1 MSTSTHHPRA
11 ARRAIT
17 AAVAALLANA
27 LFAGVTG
34 ESAHAQP
41 TVPTAA
47 FDPPTTAWSSYR
59 DQTDGQFATTFDARK
74 RAGDMVIDLDVDEI
88 GGQYRVGA
96 IFRPNPDGRGW
107 ESRRDLTADQFGAL
121 WQTNADRRYRLAGF
135 ESYRVGSQQ
144 RYAGHWVENREGLA
158 WASIRDRT
166 SDQFSA
172 KFDEYE
178 RAGMMP
184 IDVDGYATSN
194 GVRYASVWVANPD
207 GLAWRLRRDMTAEQ
221 YEQYFAE
228 YRDEGFRVHTI
239 ESYRVGSSQRY
250 AAIWIENADHRGWY
264 GYRDMDAT
272 GFGNRWNQMRDMGF
286 RLDDYEKYD
295 TASGARYAGVWRQ
308 NDDRFDWAL
317 RTQVDAMAEEHLD
330 DFDVPGISVAI
341 TYQGEIVYQRGFGH
355 QDVDAGVWMHGNT
368 VNRLASVSKAVTGV
382 LAYDLLGDHPE
393 ASLDD
398 EVRDHL
404 PWLPAHH
411 DYTLEQTLMNRSCV
425 QHYPDPFTSFWT
437 EQYDTAA
444 DAVNEFMDEPL
455 GCSPGSYLYST
466 AASSVAC
473 AVFEELEGRPIDEI
487 IADRLAG
494 PFGLPTLG
502 ADDPADADHTKV
514 YASGDNAEF
523 DPDDQS
529 WKTCGG
535 GMQASANDMAE
546 FGMKLLDGTILTDA
560 EREAMWTPIGSYA
573 AGWDVGAA
581 PTGERII
588 GKAGAN
594 AGTNAY
600 WRILPDD
607 DITIIVM
614 SNRKSGGHSSSV
626 LSKAIGELML
636 AEL

>member
-1 MSTSTHHPRA
+1 MSTHTHHPRS
-11 ARRAIT
+11 ARRAIAT
-17 AAVAALLANA
+17 ALVALVANA
-27 LFAGVTG
+27 LVAGAAG
-34 ESAHAQP
+34 QPAHAQP

-59 DQTDGQFATTFDARK
+59 DQTDGQFAAVFDARK

-107 ESRRDLTADQFGAL
+107 ESRRDLTSDQFGTI
-121 WQTNADRRYRLAGF
+121 WQRNADRGYRLAGF
-135 ESYRVGSQQ
+135 ESYRIGSQQ

-158 WASIRDRT
+158 WASTRDRT
-166 SDQFSA
+166 SAQFSA

-194 GVRYASVWVANPD
+194 GLRYASVWVANPD
-207 GLAWRLRRDMTAEQ
+207 GLDWRLRRDMTSEQ

-228 YRDEGFRVHTI
+228 YRDAGFRVHTI
-239 ESYRVGSSQRY
+239 ESYRDGGVQRY
-250 AAIWIENADHRGWY
+250 AAIWIENADRRGWFA
-264 GYRDMDAT
+264 YRDMDAT
-272 GFGNRWNQMRDMGF
+272 GFGNRWNQLRDMGF

-295 TASGARYAGVWRQ
+295 TANGPRYAGVWRQ
-308 NDDRFDWAL
+308 NDGRFDWQL
-317 RTQVDAMAEEHLD
+317 RTQVDAMVEQHLD
-330 DFDVPGISVAI
+330 EFDVPGMSVAI
-341 TYQGEIVYQRGFGH
+341 THQGEIVYQRGFGH

-368 VNRLASVSKAVTGV
+368 INRLASVSKAVTGV

-398 EVRDHL
+398 DVRDHL

-425 QHYPDPFTSFWT
+425 QHYPEPFESTWT
-437 EQYDTAA
+437 EHYATAA
-444 DAVNEFMDEPL
+444 DAVDEFMGQPL
-455 GCSPGSYLYST
+455 GCNPGSYRYST

-487 IADRLAG
+487 LDDRLADA
-494 PFGLPTLG
+494 FGMPTLG
-502 ADDPADADHTKV
+502 ADDPTDTAHTKV
-514 YASGDNAEF
+514 YSSVDNSEF

-535 GMQASANDMAE
+535 GMQASAHDMAE

-560 EREAMWTPIGSYA
+560 EREEMWTPIGKYA
-573 AGWDVGAA
+573 AGWDVGVA
-581 PTGERII
+581 PGGERII

-594 AGTNAY
+594 NGSNVY

-607 DITIIVM
+607 DMTIIVM
-614 SNRKSGGHSSSV
+614 SNRKAGGHSSRL